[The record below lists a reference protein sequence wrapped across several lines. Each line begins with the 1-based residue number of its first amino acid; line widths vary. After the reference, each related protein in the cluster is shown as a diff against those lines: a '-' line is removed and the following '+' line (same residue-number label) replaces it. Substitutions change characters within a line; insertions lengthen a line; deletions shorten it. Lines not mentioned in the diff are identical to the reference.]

1 MPTATSFTALGK
13 GNGFNRCLSSFEVT
27 EDQIINPVTLEEA
40 VNAYWNFDSMS
51 FGGAS
56 FNPDNQPKDLICN
69 ESDNRGSDENY
80 LNPKELF
87 IVNNSFPKKYNV
99 GDKIYYAH
107 GISFEYSTGESGDNP
122 EKFTSVHYTSTV
134 PSLNVPEASNVCS
147 ILETSTT
154 YGSVYTIGKSTLA
167 FEKNVSSV
175 TIGGLP
181 FVKTVSKSFY
191 GEDYDDPV
199 GSGNATCPLASFLSE
214 TSEVP
219 SLTLHTY

>member
-1 MPTATSFTALGK
+1 MSTASSFRALGR
-13 GNGFNRCLSSFEVT
+13 GNGFNRCVSSIEVT
-27 EDQIINPVTLEEA
+27 EDKIINPITLEEA

-56 FNPDNQPKDLICN
+56 FDPDNQPKDLICN
-69 ESDNRGSDENY
+69 ESDNRGFDENY
-80 LNPKELF
+80 LNPNELF
-87 IVNNSFPKKYNV
+87 IVTNGFPKKYNV

-107 GISFEYSTGESGDNP
+107 GISFEYSTGEGGGNP
-122 EKFTSVHYTSTV
+122 EKFTSVHYTSTIA
-134 PSLNVPEASNVCS
+134 PSVPETSNVCS
-147 ILETSTT
+147 ILDTSTT
-154 YGSVYTIGKSTLA
+154 YGSVYTIGKQTLA
-167 FEKNVSSV
+167 FQKITSSV

-191 GEDYDDPV
+191 GQNYDDPV
-199 GSGNATCPLASFLSE
+199 GSGNATCPVPSFLSE